1 MTPISLFNPWV
12 LLAIILAMGASA
24 ASGWKKRGDHEKAKQ
39 YEAALAYAAAY
50 EAEAG
55 RVADVSAQAEK
66 DIADQRTRA
75 KAREAKLRKEL
86 ENATYRTCLVPESG
100 RMLYN
105 AAVRDARAAATGQ
118 PVESVR
124 DTDAARPAGNDG
136 RPASGGN

>member
-1 MTPISLFNPWV
+1 MLNPW
-12 LLAIILAMGASA
+12 LILSVIGMMAVSFF
-24 ASGWKKRGDHEKAKQ
+24 SGYKVRGDYEKAKQ

-55 RVADVSAQAEK
+55 RVADVSAKAEK
-66 DIADQRTRA
+66 DLADQRA
-75 KAREAKLRKEL
+75 KAKGREAKLRKEL
-86 ENATYRTCLVPESG
+86 EHASYRTCMLPESG

-124 DTDAARPAGNDG
+124 DADTARPTGNDG
-136 RPASGGN
+136 RPAASGN

>member
-1 MTPISLFNPWV
+1 MNPISLSNPWV

-24 ASGWKKRGDHEKAKQ
+24 ASGWKMRGDHEAANL
-39 YEAALAYAAAY
+39 YDAALAYASSY

-55 RVADVSAQAEK
+55 RVTDVSAQAEK

-124 DTDAARPAGNDG
+124 DADAARPAGNDG
-136 RPASGGN
+136 RPVEVRN

>member
-1 MTPISLFNPWV
+1 MLNPW
-12 LLAIILAMGASA
+12 LILSVIGMMAVSFF
-24 ASGWKKRGDHEKAKQ
+24 SGYKVRGDHEKAKQ

>member
-12 LLAIILAMGASA
+12 LLTIALSLGVAT
-24 ASGWKKRGDHEKAKQ
+24 ASGWKLRGDHEKAKQ
-39 YEAALAYAAAY
+39 YEAALAYAEAY
-50 EAEAG
+50 ETEAK
-55 RVADVSAQAEK
+55 RSADVSAQAEK

-136 RPASGGN
+136 RPAEVRN

>member
-1 MTPISLFNPWV
+1 VTPISLFNPWV

-24 ASGWKKRGDHEKAKQ
+24 ASGWKMRGDHEKAKQ

-50 EAEAG
+50 EAEVG
-55 RVADVSAQAEK
+55 RVADVSAKAEK
-66 DIADQRTRA
+66 DLADQRA
-75 KAREAKLRKEL
+75 KAKGREAKLRKEL

-118 PVESVR
+118 PVESMR
-124 DTDAARPAGNDG
+124 DTDAARPPGNDG
-136 RPASGGN
+136 RPVEVRN

>member
-1 MTPISLFNPWV
+1 MLNPW
-12 LLAIILAMGASA
+12 LILSVIGMMAVSFF
-24 ASGWKKRGDHEKAKQ
+24 SGYKVRGDYEKAKQ

-50 EAEAG
+50 EAEVG

-118 PVESVR
+118 PVESMR
-124 DTDAARPAGNDG
+124 DADAARPAGNDG

>member
-12 LLAIILAMGASA
+12 LLTIALSLGVAT
-24 ASGWKKRGDHEKAKQ
+24 ASGWKLRGDHEKAKQ

-118 PVESVR
+118 PVESMR
-124 DTDAARPAGNDG
+124 DTDAARPPGNDG

>member
-1 MTPISLFNPWV
+1 MLNPW
-12 LLAIILAMGASA
+12 LILSVIGMMAVSFF
-24 ASGWKKRGDHEKAKQ
+24 SGYKVRGDHEKAQQ
-39 YEAALAYAAAY
+39 YAAAVAYAEAY

-118 PVESVR
+118 PVESMR
-124 DTDAARPAGNDG
+124 DADAARPAGNDG
-136 RPASGGN
+136 RPVEVRN

>member
-1 MTPISLFNPWV
+1 MLNPW
-12 LLAIILAMGASA
+12 LILSVIGMMAVSFF
-24 ASGWKKRGDHEKAKQ
+24 SGYKVRGDYEKAKQ

-50 EAEAG
+50 EAEVG

-118 PVESVR
+118 PVESMR
-124 DTDAARPAGNDG
+124 DADAARPAGNDG
-136 RPASGGN
+136 RPAASGN

>member
-1 MTPISLFNPWV
+1 MLNPW
-12 LLAIILAMGASA
+12 LIIGVIGMMAVSFF
-24 ASGWKKRGDHEKAKQ
+24 SGYKVRGDHEKAKQ

-118 PVESVR
+118 PVEPVR

>member
-12 LLAIILAMGASA
+12 LLTIALSLGVAT
-24 ASGWKKRGDHEKAKQ
+24 ASGWKLRGDHEKAKQ

-50 EAEAG
+50 ESEAQRSSDISAKAEQDLA
-55 RVADVSAQAEK
+55 K
-66 DIADQRTRA
+66 QRSNA
-75 KAREAKLRKEL
+75 KAREAALRKEF
-86 ENATYRTCLVPESG
+86 ENATYRTCMLPESG

-124 DTDAARPAGNDG
+124 DTDAARPTGNDG

>member
-1 MTPISLFNPWV
+1 MNPISLFNPWV
-12 LLAIILAMGASA
+12 LLTIILAMGASA
-24 ASGWKKRGDHEKAKQ
+24 ASGWKMRGDHEKAKQ

-124 DTDAARPAGNDG
+124 DADAARPAGNDG
-136 RPASGGN
+136 RPVEVRN

>member
-12 LLAIILAMGASA
+12 LLTIALSLGVAT
-24 ASGWKKRGDHEKAKQ
+24 ASGWKLRGDHEKAKQ

-124 DTDAARPAGNDG
+124 DADAARPAGNDG
-136 RPASGGN
+136 RPAEVRN